1 MIKFNAKLIQIVN
14 SGWHHFTFEHPLIF
28 SRKLINFEWD
38 IKHDHNIFMKQLF
51 NFFKRNKSAENGVKT
66 MPEISDLEGVALKEG
81 DLVEVLRYEMGTCKI
96 IIEDGK
102 YFYESITTGEKVS
115 WAKMIDAAT
124 NFQKVRK
131 IK

>member
-1 MIKFNAKLIQIVN
+1 
-14 SGWHHFTFEHPLIF
+14 
-28 SRKLINFEWD
+28 
-38 IKHDHNIFMKQLF
+38 MKQLF